1 MKLNQAHRPRAGRDV
16 NIYLIL
22 KLKGK
27 EFMLVAVREERKERE
42 AEEMR
47 WEEMGIANDA
57 RGLKRDACRRN
68 G

>member
-1 MKLNQAHRPRAGRDV
+1 V

-27 EFMLVAVREERKERE
+27 VLMLVAVREEKTGRE
-42 AEEMR
+42 AEPAEV
-47 WEEMGIANDA
+47 EVMGIANDA

>member
-1 MKLNQAHRPRAGRDV
+1 MKLNQAHRPRDGQDV

-27 EFMLVAVREERKERE
+27 EFMLVAVREEWKEKLRG
-42 AEEMR
+42 

>member
-1 MKLNQAHRPRAGRDV
+1 V

-27 EFMLVAVREERKERE
+27 EFMLVAVREERKERK